1 MAVGGRVAALW
12 RHPIK
17 SHGVEAVSA
26 TDLAAGAT
34 MPWDRV
40 WAIAHDRSKIAP
52 DGTDPGRVGWAPCV
66 NFSRGAKSFSLM
78 ATRARTDEGTGRVT
92 LTHPQ
97 AQPITVDPD
106 DPEDAARLVAWVL
119 PLSNPERALPA
130 RVVRA
135 DRGMTDSDYPSI
147 SILGTASLAALS
159 DRVGAPLAQ
168 QRFRG
173 NVWLD
178 GLAPFAEFDLVG
190 REIRIGGATLR
201 VREPIVRCMATTVDP
216 DTGVSDTDTL
226 GTLSAGWGHQ
236 QFGVYAEVVEG
247 GRVAVGDR
255 AAA

>member
-1 MAVGGRVAALW
+1 MVAQVAAQVVGLW

-17 SHGVEAVSA
+17 SHGFEAVSA
-26 TDLAAGAT
+26 TTLAAGAT

-52 DGTDPGRVGWAPCV
+52 GNEDWAPCV

-78 ATRARTDEGTGRVT
+78 AIRARTDEETGRVA

-106 DPEDAARLVAWVL
+106 DPEDAARLIAWVL
-119 PLSNPERALPA
+119 PLSNPDRALPA

-159 DRVGAPLAQ
+159 DRVGGPLAQ

-173 NVWLD
+173 NIWLA
-178 GLAPFAEFDLVG
+178 GLAPFAELDLVG
-190 REIRIGGATLR
+190 REIRIGGTTLR
-201 VREPIVRCMATTVDP
+201 VREPIDRCMATTVDP
-216 DTGVSDTDTL
+216 DSGISDTDTL
-226 GTLSAGWGHQ
+226 GALSAGWGHQ
-236 QFGVYAEVVEG
+236 QLGVYAEVVEG
-247 GRVAVGDR
+247 GRVAVGDAV
-255 AAA
+255 AA